1 MSNNVKD
8 TQINLVI
15 EVLNRT
21 PNLIWLR
28 SFEASARLLKFTE
41 AGRELG
47 LTQTA
52 ISLHIRTLEDTLGCK
67 LFIRKAR
74 HLSLSAV
81 GEAYLHTVRDALNAI
96 DTATLSLFGPQSRGT
111 ITVRAPISTA
121 TLWLAPYL
129 PQFTK
134 DYPGINI
141 RLVSTIWATSIS
153 DEDVDVDIRQGLGH
167 WPGFEAEKISTET
180 IVPIRQAA
188 PARTTNGAFI
198 QVLGNENMRKIYVAA
213 QPEDPIGALTQITV
227 DTTVAAVSLVAS
239 GGGHSVVQERFA
251 RQAIAAGMTI
261 AISGPPVP
269 FPQSHYFMQGKTQ
282 KAHRPEVEV
291 FKSWLRGIFAD

>member
-1 MSNNVKD
+1 MM
-8 TQINLVI
+8 
-15 EVLNRT
+15 NRT
-21 PNLIWLR
+21 PNLTWLR
-28 SFEASARLLKFTE
+28 SFEASARLLSFTE

-67 LFIRKAR
+67 LFVRKAR

-96 DTATLSLFGPQSRGT
+96 DTATVSLFGPQSGGT

-134 DYPGINI
+134 DYPGINV

-167 WPGFEAEKISTET
+167 WPGFEAESISTET
-180 IVPIRQAA
+180 IVPIQ
-188 PARTTNGAFI
+188 PASPIEPESGAFI
-198 QVLGNENMRKIYVAA
+198 QVLGNEHMRKIYAA
-213 QPEDPIGALTQITV
+213 AHQLEPVGALTHITV

-239 GGGHSVVQERFA
+239 GGGQSVIQERFA
-251 RQAIAAGMTI
+251 RQAIAAGVKI
-261 AISGPPVP
+261 AITGPPVP
-269 FPQSHYFMQGKTQ
+269 FPQSHYLVQGKTQ
-282 KAHRPEVEV
+282 KAHRPEVGV
-291 FKSWLRGIFAD
+291 FKNWLRAIFAD